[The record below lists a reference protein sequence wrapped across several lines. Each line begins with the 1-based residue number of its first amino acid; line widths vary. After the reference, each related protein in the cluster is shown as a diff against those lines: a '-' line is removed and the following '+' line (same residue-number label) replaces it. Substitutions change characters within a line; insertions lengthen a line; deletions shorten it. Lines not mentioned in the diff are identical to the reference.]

1 MNVQARAR
9 FIRQSPFKV
18 RLVLDL
24 VRGLPVPEARH
35 VLDFTNRGATQP
47 VRKVLESAVANARH
61 NHALDAGELFVVSA
75 FADEGPT
82 LKRMRPRA
90 RGRASR
96 ILKRTSHVTIVVGDR
111 RGEGEEG

>member
-9 FIRQSPFKV
+9 FIRQSPYKV

-35 VLDFTNRGATQP
+35 VLDFANRRATEP
-47 VRKVLESAVANARH
+47 IRKVLESAVANARH

>member
-9 FIRQSPFKV
+9 FIRQSPYKV

-24 VRGLPVPEARH
+24 VRGLPVHEARH
-35 VLDFTNRGATQP
+35 VLDFANRRATEP

>member
-1 MNVQARAR
+1 MKVQARAEY
-9 FIRQSPFKV
+9 IRQSPYKV
-18 RLVLDL
+18 RRVLDL
-24 VRGLPVPEARH
+24 VRGLPVEEARK
-35 VLDFTNRGATQP
+35 VLAFANRGATQP

-61 NHALDAGELFVVSA
+61 NHALDPEELFVVTA
-75 FADEGPT
+75 YADEGPT

-111 RGEGEEG
+111 REEGEEG

>member
-9 FIRQSPFKV
+9 FIRQSPYKV

-35 VLDFTNRGATQP
+35 VLDFANRRATEP

>member
-1 MNVQARAR
+1 MKVHAQAQ
-9 FIRQSPFKV
+9 FLMHSPYKV
-18 RLVLDL
+18 LRVLDL
-24 VRGLPVPEARH
+24 VRGLPVEEARQ
-35 VLDFTNRGATQP
+35 VLDFTNRGATHP

-61 NHALDAGELFVVSA
+61 NLALDAEELFVVSA

-96 ILKRTSHVTIVVGDR
+96 ILRRTSHVTIVVGDR